1 MSRSRRSYRLGK
13 RESAIAERRQKIVAA
28 ARELLLEGGF
38 YRMRMEDVAKRSGV
52 TRATVFNQFGSKL
65 ALLQAIAAEAGQ
77 RSRSQ
82 TTFEAQKLPDAYEAF
97 RLSLIEGYRFF
108 AAERMM
114 FRQIISLAAVDPE
127 AKELVAGFEQNRRQ
141 GMKQMADRLAD
152 EGYMREG
159 WSRGTLADLLWIATS
174 FETFDLLHSGRGL
187 SARVA
192 AQRTLAMAG
201 AGLKR
206 G

>member
-1 MSRSRRSYRLGK
+1 M
-13 RESAIAERRQKIVAA
+13 AA
-28 ARELLLEGGF
+28 ARGLLLEGGF
-38 YRMRMEDVAKRSGV
+38 YQMRMEDVAKRSGV

-82 TTFEAQKLPDAYEAF
+82 TTFEAQKLSDAYEAF
-97 RLSLIEGYRFF
+97 RGSLTEGYRFF

-127 AKELVAGFEQNRRQ
+127 AEELVAGFEQNRRN
-141 GMKQMADRLAD
+141 GMKEMADRLAK
-152 EGYMREG
+152 EGYLKAG
-159 WSRGTLADLLWIATS
+159 WSRRSLADLLWIATS

-187 SARVA
+187 SAKASAELV
-192 AQRTLAMAG
+192 LAIAT
-201 AGLKR
+201 AGLKPAR
-206 G
+206 RSMRKPGK

>member
-1 MSRSRRSYRLGK
+1 
-13 RESAIAERRQKIVAA
+13 VAA

-38 YRMRMEDVAKRSGV
+38 YQMRMEDVARRSGV

-82 TTFEAQKLPDAYEAF
+82 TTFEAQKLPDAYDAF
-97 RLSLIEGYRFF
+97 RGSLTEGYRFF

-127 AKELVAGFEQNRRQ
+127 AKELVAGFEQNRRN
-141 GMKQMADRLAD
+141 GMKEMADRLAK
-152 EGYMREG
+152 EGYLKAG
-159 WSRGTLADLLWIATS
+159 WSRRSLADLLWIATS
-174 FETFDLLHSGRGL
+174 FETFDLLHSGRRL
-187 SARVA
+187 SAKASAERV
-192 AQRTLAMAG
+192 LAIASV
-201 AGLKR
+201 GLNPARRSMRKP
-206 G
+206 GK

>member
-1 MSRSRRSYRLGK
+1 M
-13 RESAIAERRQKIVAA
+13 AA

-65 ALLQAIAAEAGQ
+65 ALLQSIAAEAGQ

-82 TTFEAQKLPDAYEAF
+82 ATFEAQKLPDAYEAF
-97 RLSLIEGYRFF
+97 GRSLIEAYRFF

-141 GMKQMADRLAD
+141 DMQKMADRFAK
-152 EGYMREG
+152 EGYLKAG
-159 WSRGTLADLLWIATS
+159 WSRRSLADLLWIATS

-187 SARVA
+187 SARA
-192 AQRTLAMAG
+192 AARTVLAIAG
-201 AGLKR
+201 AGLKIR
-206 G
+206 YPKS